1 MFDAYKRFFRFSG
14 TEKSTWYKGMAFE
27 LLRSIFEALQFVALL
42 IVLRALVEQ
51 NITGATAWTALGI
64 MVVSVAG
71 AALCWY
77 LAHNSE
83 GHANYRMCGEKRIH
97 IGERMKYMPMGYF
110 NAQSLGS
117 LTAAATSTMSDLESM
132 SFAVIART
140 VVGMI
145 RTAVFLWRSCAST
158 GESVLCSLLGRCCS
172 FGSILDCLRNPVSF
186 PQDDW
191 LHRLNWWMLCWN
203 TYRA

>member
-117 LTAAATSTMSDLESM
+117 LTAAATSTMSDLES
-132 SFAVIART
+132 
-140 VVGMI
+140 I
-145 RTAVFLWRSCAST
+145 RNFRKQRGSRELYLIST
-158 GESVLCSLLGRCCS
+158 L
-172 FGSILDCLRNPVSF
+172 
-186 PQDDW
+186 
-191 LHRLNWWMLCWN
+191 
-203 TYRA
+203 

>member
-14 TEKSTWYKGMAFE
+14 KEKGTWYKGMAFE

-42 IVLRALVEQ
+42 VVLRALVEQ
-51 NITGATAWTALGI
+51 NMTGTTAWTALGI
-64 MVVSVAG
+64 MAISVAG

-117 LTAAATSTMSDLESM
+117 LTAGSHLYNGRFGEYVFCSD
-132 SFAVIART
+132 RPN
-140 VVGMI
+140 
-145 RTAVFLWRSCAST
+145 SCGNDPDYDFFS
-158 GESVLCSLLGRCCS
+158 GNHVL
-172 FGSILDCLRNPVSF
+172 
-186 PQDDW
+186 
-191 LHRLNWWMLCWN
+191 
-203 TYRA
+203 